1 MIDFKRIFRSFVYAF
16 SGLLYV
22 IKTQNNARFHLL
34 ATFLVVIFSVWLKLN
49 IPEWCLIFFAIGI
62 VWISE
67 CFNTSIE
74 KLFDLVNPDQHPL
87 VKHGKDS
94 GAAAV
99 FMAALLSVVIGILV
113 LGPRLYER
121 IMGLFSK

>member
-1 MIDFKRIFRSFVYAF
+1 MIDFKRIYRSFVYAF

-34 ATFLVVIFSVWLKLN
+34 ATIFIVIFSVWLKLN
-49 IPEWCLIFFAIGI
+49 ITEWCLIFVAIAI

-74 KLFDLVNPDQHPL
+74 KLFDLVNPAQHPL

-99 FMAALLSVVIGILV
+99 FMAALLSVIIGIFV
-113 LGPRLYER
+113 LGPRLYEK
-121 IMGLFSK
+121 IMDLFSK

>member
-1 MIDFKRIFRSFVYAF
+1 MIDIKRIFKSFIYAF

-22 IKTQNNARFHLL
+22 IKTQNNARFHFL
-34 ATFLVVIFSVWLKLN
+34 ATFLVIIISFWLKLSIMN
-49 IPEWCLIFFAIGI
+49 WCFIIFAIVI

-99 FMAALLSVVIGILV
+99 LLSAFLSMIIGIIV
-113 LGPRLYER
+113 LGPRLFEK
-121 IMGLFSK
+121 ILNLFK